1 MNKPTAIPLDD
12 GSGWVTAY
20 VAKGEHTE
28 DAMRDAVRRHCG
40 YDERDPVDFVFIE
53 TRHFRWIP
61 EPPGSGAGYD
71 QRLERS
77 EPGRGAFLATY
88 VELR

>member
-1 MNKPTAIPLDD
+1 MNKPTAIPLVD
-12 GSGWVTAY
+12 GGGEIFAF

-61 EPPGSGAGYD
+61 EPPDSGAGYD

-77 EPGRGAFLATY
+77 QPGRGAFIATL
-88 VELR
+88 VELK